1 MSTNELTTPKYW
13 YGRRSRRQFLG
24 AMAAGIGAAGIVG
37 GMLPFSRSNASAG
50 GIASARLIENA
61 AQSGYAWAANHGLDG
76 DTYQAEFDS
85 LVSQGFRLIKLSGY
99 SVNGQDFYASI
110 WDQSPG
116 PAWAGMHR
124 VSGADYQ
131 AQFDS
136 LVAQGLRPVD
146 ISGYEKDGS
155 DYFAAIFEQSEAP
168 GGWSASHGVAGADY
182 QALFDSNVASGL
194 MPLRVSGYSI
204 GGADYYASIWIGWDG
219 RGWSAVHGLD
229 DAAYRAAWDTPSVQ
243 GKRLVDISGFEIG
256 GAARYAAIWD
266 DTPKAYWITN
276 HDMSADSYQSQFNEN
291 TAAGYTP
298 IHVAGYGVAGEAR
311 YAAIWADDTQPTGG
325 TIGIDTIDK
334 IANDALAASGAP
346 GLSIAIAKNG
356 MLVYAKGYGMADAST
371 GEAMTV
377 KHRARIASCSK
388 TFTGAAIVQLQEQGV
403 LDFTDKVFGDNGW
416 LGNTYG
422 TLSYST
428 NQLAVTIDDLLH
440 HVVDGW
446 QDTNSM
452 AIMGGSLGTDRD
464 AVIDWVM
471 DNLTVASVGS
481 SYHYSNFG
489 YCLLGQIIQVATGQD
504 YESYLQNNLMAQCGI
519 TSMAIGG
526 ETLADRLPNEVV
538 YTGGSAYNIPTR
550 LGAANGGWIA
560 SPTDLLRFM
569 VRFDG
574 FPNPPD
580 LISAASLT
588 GMTTG
593 TTAAP
598 GYGRGFGA
606 WGNGWGHGG
615 GFAGTESLISR
626 RDDGTCFA
634 IISNGNVDD
643 DPDPNTDTFD
653 VGDIGFR
660 MSTAAIEWPAGTP
673 L

>member
-1 MSTNELTTPKYW
+1 MDTKDLTIPKYW
-13 YGRRSRRQFLG
+13 YGRGSRRQFIG
-24 AMAAGIGAAGIVG
+24 VVAAGIGAAGIAG
-37 GMLPFSRSNASAG
+37 GMLPFSKSSASAG
-50 GIASARLIENA
+50 GVVLTAPIENA

-76 DTYQAEFDS
+76 DAYQAEFDS
-85 LVSQGFRLIKLSGY
+85 LVSQGFRLIKISGY

-116 PAWAGMHR
+116 PAWAGLHR
-124 VSGADYQ
+124 VPGADYQ

-136 LVAQGLRPVD
+136 LTSQGLRPVD

-168 GGWSASHGVAGADY
+168 GGWSAAHGVAGADY
-182 QALFDSNVASGL
+182 QALFDSNVAGGL

-229 DAAYRAAWDTPSVQ
+229 DASYRAAWDTPSVQ

-256 GAARYAAIWD
+256 GTARYAAIWD

-276 HDMSADSYQSQFNEN
+276 HDLSADSYQSQFDEN

-311 YAAIWADDTQPTGG
+311 YAGIWAADAQPTGG
-325 TIGIDTIDK
+325 TIGIEAIDK
-334 IANDALAASGAP
+334 IANDALAASGVP

-356 MLVYAKGYGMADAST
+356 MLVYAKGYGMADASV

-403 LDFTDKVFGDNGW
+403 LNFTDNVFGDNGW

-422 TLSYST
+422 TLSYSS

-446 QDTNSM
+446 QDTNKM

-464 AVIDWVM
+464 AVISWVM
-471 DNLTVASVGS
+471 DNLTVVSVGNS
-481 SYHYSNFG
+481 FHYSNFG

-519 TSMAIGG
+519 TSMQTGG
-526 ETLADRLPNEVV
+526 ETLADRLPDEVV

-560 SPTDLLRFM
+560 TPTDLLRFM

-574 FPNPPD
+574 LANPAD
-580 LISAASLT
+580 VVSATSLA

-593 TTAAP
+593 TTASP
-598 GYGRGFGA
+598 TYGRGFGGGPTA
-606 WGNGWGHGG
+606 YGHGG
-615 GFAGTESLISR
+615 GFSGTESVISR
-626 RDDGTCFA
+626 QPDGTCYA
-634 IISNGNVDD
+634 VIANGDSNANMDAFNVD
-643 DPDPNTDTFD
+643 T
-653 VGDIGFR
+653 IGFQ
-660 MSTAAIEWPAGTP
+660 MSSAAVDW
-673 L
+673 